1 MTGNGNANLHPEI
14 FPRNIDQ
21 DAWFL
26 KMHHQT
32 KEYHARDWFENET
45 LEVIYDKFKSGFL
58 KGGTFCRDCEQK
70 IFTINADGTLS
81 GCPNAAPEFQ
91 FGNIYQDIKSLINS
105 PQRIENI
112 ACETARNTECFDCPV
127 FEFCGGDC
135 HQLAWQDGICG
146 APKSLMKE
154 LKAELYGNI

>member
-1 MTGNGNANLHPEI
+1 MSYLYVAQ
-14 FPRNIDQ
+14 R
-21 DAWFL
+21 
-26 KMHHQT
+26 K
-32 KEYHARDWFENET
+32 
-45 LEVIYDKFKSGFL
+45 
-58 KGGTFCRDCEQK
+58 
-70 IFTINADGTLS
+70 
-81 GCPNAAPEFQ
+81 
-91 FGNIYQDIKSLINS
+91 NIYQDIKSLINS